1 MSLSPAS
8 VVTDML
14 TTQDRSLAGPPLPSK
29 HLTLEHVEYDARH
42 PLDTDAAADAASCS
56 AGTTLARYIS
66 THATRTRG
74 TRSIKMLPQTP
85 VRILKDTYRVI
96 VVYVDASLRTICGRK
111 DAAADAASCSAGT
124 TSSLRSHT
132 LVA

>member
-29 HLTLEHVEYDARH
+29 HLTLEHVEYDAKH

-56 AGTTLARYIS
+56 AGTTLPLCKHGCCR
-66 THATRTRG
+66 H
-74 TRSIKMLPQTP
+74 
-85 VRILKDTYRVI
+85 
-96 VVYVDASLRTICGRK
+96 LRQV
-111 DAAADAASCSAGT
+111 A
-124 TSSLRSHT
+124 T
-132 LVA
+132 LVASGLIQ